1 MGVTGQAA
9 AGWSL
14 TDGMTLWGIGYF
26 CEYGVGCRTGYSREY
41 GIGRRTGYSCEY
53 GVGRRTGY
61 SRLRGKDG
69 MGWE

>member
-26 CEYGVGCRTGYSREY
+26 CEYGVGCRTGD
-41 GIGRRTGYSCEY
+41 
-53 GVGRRTGY
+53 
-61 SRLRGKDG
+61 SRLRGNDVMWDG
-69 MGWE
+69 IRRDVGGNDGIGDGIRRDVGRE